1 VGIFL
6 GTAGPPERRGYFP
19 EPIIPPFLGAD
30 PSGGRGMSLRTN
42 PDQAF
47 TIPTVWACM
56 TLLAGSISSLTLETY
71 RRTNDIPVKITNPPL
86 VASPDGSMTSSHW
99 VHMLMMSL
107 VSRGNGIGRI
117 VDRDAYA
124 RPLQINL
131 LDPDQLDITVDRD
144 SGALTFKYKKSQQEI
159 PRGDVW
165 LLPGMTLPGQPLGL
179 SPISYAAATLGVD
192 LSSRR
197 FANDFFE
204 GGGVPKAVLK
214 TDQNVT
220 QEQARTIKER
230 LMAAF
235 RGREPIVL
243 GAGLDYQM
251 ISVKPEE
258 SQFLATQQA
267 NVAQIARFFGVPP
280 EMVGGSGGHSMTYAN
295 VEQRSLDF
303 LTYTLAP
310 WMKRIEDAISALL
323 PVNQYVKF
331 RTEDLIR
338 TDAHTRSQV
347 DMFMI
352 AAKVKTPTEV
362 RESMGLPPMTEAQK
376 TEANM
381 VPLGIGP
388 LGRPTALPGLN
399 TPPGPTAP
407 TPADDQQGGSNG

>member
-1 VGIFL
+1 MGIFL
-6 GTAGPPERRGYFP
+6 GSARPTERRGYFP
-19 EPIIPPFLGAD
+19 EPIIPPFYGAD
-30 PSGGRGMSLRTN
+30 PSGGRGPSLRSQ
-42 PDQAF
+42 PDMAF
-47 TIPTVWACM
+47 TVPTVWACM
-56 TLLAGSISSLTLETY
+56 TLLAGSISSLTLETF
-71 RRTNDIPVKITNPPL
+71 RRTSDVPVKITDPPL
-86 VASPDGSMTSSHW
+86 VASPSGDMTSSHW

-117 VDRDAYA
+117 VARDAYL
-124 RPLQINL
+124 RPLQIDL

-144 SGALTFKYKKSQQEI
+144 TGVLTFKYKKTQQEI

-165 LLPGMTLPGQPLGL
+165 LLPGLSLPGQPLGL
-179 SPISYAAATLGVD
+179 SPISYAAATLGID
-192 LSSRR
+192 LASRK
-197 FANDFFE
+197 FATDFFD

-214 TDQNVT
+214 TDQSVNN
-220 QEQARTIKER
+220 EQARTVKDR
-230 LMAAF
+230 LMAAM

-258 SQFLATQQA
+258 SQFLKTQEA

-310 WMKRIEDAISALL
+310 WMKRIEDALSALL
-323 PVNQYVKF
+323 PTNQYVKF

-338 TDAHTRSQV
+338 TDAHTRAQV
-347 DMFMI
+347 DMFRI
-352 AAKVKTPTEV
+352 ASKVKTPTEV
-362 RESMGLPPMTEAQK
+362 RESMGLPPMTAAQK
-376 TEANM
+376 AEADM

-399 TPPGPTAP
+399 TPPGPVAP
-407 TPADDQQGGSNG
+407 TPSDDQQGGPNG